1 MKRTRWRSL
10 LAALLAALLAM
21 VWVVLTPL
29 AAPGA
34 DRTKPLAPP
43 PAQRVIP
50 IEEQPFYPDLIA
62 AAQHWADSPLGQVV
76 GDSPRD
82 TMLNFYAVMA
92 RVQHDLELATARPER
107 DPGWRWSPATR
118 RRIRNAEELFA
129 QAVEALDT
137 SVFPESV
144 RTDMADEAAM
154 QLKEVLDYVF
164 SHSTVPITIP
174 DAAGMKQLNDTR
186 SQPSQSWT
194 LPKTAITLASEE
206 ADEQEI
212 PTQINA
218 GFHFTGGTV
227 RQIGR
232 MYDEIRLLPVVPQ
245 PYATPNFYGGYITTP
260 GYLAAPKWYV
270 RLPPALR
277 RSLEMELHGQTLLQ
291 IAAALTVL
299 MLYGWL
305 VRQIARRLLHSYRHW
320 RIGAEPTRRRVWLL
334 DNLAWKRVL
343 LTLPL
348 LPLTWLSKTIIDDT
362 VNITGTPLL
371 VVTYLFF
378 IAYFIAAGF
387 LFFYLYEALGRSL
400 SEWLVRVRGG
410 GSELQLRR
418 VSNLVMPVSRVFGA
432 LVAVVMIYRLL
443 IVLGLPS
450 TTVLAFSAVPGLAI
464 GLGASKL
471 LGNLF
476 GGLSIQTD
484 RPVRVGEFCRIGVNL
499 GFVTRIG
506 LRSLELETLE
516 SRVTIPNAIADEE
529 TIVNFSRR
537 QPGVDAPPIQS
548 LVVRLAV
555 NHHFSPEQVADLL
568 HFARLAVQAIEGLQQ
583 PLVSLE
589 QEGIDNVTLICH
601 ALVTAH
607 EWHHYLAARE
617 RLLLRLEEVVEQV
630 RLSQRQIGVS
640 YDTGSE
646 QLQRLPSLIAG
657 VVERDPKLA
666 LQSCRLMTIA
676 DFSYDFVFRLHG
688 HHTSFG
694 AFKDA
699 INRLNQDLL
708 ACLAAEGIEIPYP
721 TAVEIQKEA

>member
-1 MKRTRWRSL
+1 MNRTRWHCL
-10 LAALLAALLAM
+10 LAALLALVL
-21 VWVVLTPL
+21 VVLTPL
-29 AAPGA
+29 ATPGA
-34 DRTKPLAPP
+34 ERGEPLAPP
-43 PAQRVIP
+43 PSQQVIP
-50 IEEQPFYPDLIA
+50 IEEQPFYPDLMA
-62 AAQHWADSPLGQVV
+62 ATQRWADSALTQVV

-82 TMLNFYAVMA
+82 TLLNFYAVMA
-92 RVQHDLELATARPER
+92 RVQHDLETVTANPQR
-107 DPGWRWSPATR
+107 DPGWRWSPAAR
-118 RRIRNAEELFA
+118 QRIRAAETLFA
-129 QAVEALDT
+129 QAVDALDT

-144 RTDMADEAAM
+144 RADMADEAAM
-154 QLKEVLDYVF
+154 QLKEVLDHVF

-174 DAAGMKQLNDTR
+174 DAAGMKQLNDSR

-194 LPKTAITLASEE
+194 LANTAITLAVGENASEE
-206 ADEQEI
+206 KTSEI
-212 PTQINA
+212 NT
-218 GFHFTGGTV
+218 GFRFTGGTV

-232 MYDEIRLLPVVPQ
+232 MYEEIRNLQQIPQ
-245 PYATPNFYGGYITTP
+245 PYATPGLYGDYITTP
-260 GYLAAPKWYV
+260 GYLAAPKWYL
-270 RLPPALR
+270 RLPAALR
-277 RSLEMELHGQTLLQ
+277 RVLEMEHQGQTVLQ
-291 IAAALTVL
+291 IATALAVL
-299 MLYGWL
+299 LLYGWL
-305 VRQIARRLLHSYRHW
+305 LRQIGRRLLHTYRHR
-320 RIGAEPTRRRVWLL
+320 RIGSGSSPRGAWLL

-348 LPLTWLSKTIIDDT
+348 LPLTWLSKTLIDDS

-371 VVTYLFF
+371 VITYLFF

-387 LFFYLYEALGRSL
+387 FFFFLFEALGRSL
-400 SEWLVRVRGG
+400 SEWLARLRGG

-418 VSNLVMPVSRVFGA
+418 VSNLVMPVSRMLGG
-432 LVAVVMIYRLL
+432 LVAVVLIYRLL

-450 TTVLAFSAVPGLAI
+450 ATVLAFSAVPGLAI

-484 RPVRVGEFCRIGVNL
+484 RPVRVGEFCRIGENL

-516 SRVTIPNAIADEE
+516 SWVTIPNAIADEE

-537 QPGVDAPPIQS
+537 QPNSDAPPTQS

-555 NHHFSPEQVADLL
+555 NHRFSPEQVADLL
-568 HFARLAVQAIEGLQQ
+568 SFARRAVQAIEGLEQ

-601 ALVTAH
+601 GLVAAH
-607 EWHHYLAARE
+607 AWQHYLAARE

-630 RLSQRQIGVS
+630 RLCQRQIGVS

-646 QLQRLPSLIAG
+646 QLQRLPALIAG
-657 VVERDPKLA
+657 VVSRDPLLA
-666 LQSCRLMTIA
+666 LQSCRLMTIS

-688 HHTSFG
+688 HHASFG

>member
-1 MKRTRWRSL
+1 MNRTRWHCL
-10 LAALLAALLAM
+10 LAALLALVL
-21 VWVVLTPL
+21 VVITPL
-29 AAPGA
+29 ATPGA
-34 DRTKPLAPP
+34 ERSEPLTPP
-43 PAQRVIP
+43 PGQQVIP
-50 IEEQPFYPDLIA
+50 IEEQPFYPDLLA
-62 AAQHWADSPLGQVV
+62 ATQRWANSALAQVV

-82 TMLNFYAVMA
+82 TLLNFYAVMA
-92 RVQHDLELATARPER
+92 RVQHDIETVTANPQR
-107 DPGWRWSPATR
+107 DPGWRWSPAAR
-118 RRIRNAEELFA
+118 QRIRAAETLFA
-129 QAVEALDT
+129 QAVDALDT

-144 RTDMADEAAM
+144 RADMADEAAM
-154 QLKEVLDYVF
+154 QLKEVLDHVF

-174 DAAGMKQLNDTR
+174 DAAGMKRLNDSR

-194 LPKTAITLASEE
+194 LANTAITLAVEENASEE
-206 ADEQEI
+206 K
-212 PTQINA
+212 TRGINS
-218 GFHFTGGTV
+218 GFRFTGGTV

-232 MYDEIRLLPVVPQ
+232 MYVEIRNLKEIPQ
-245 PYATPNFYGGYITTP
+245 PYATPGLYGDYITTP
-260 GYLAAPKWYV
+260 GYLAPPKWYLS
-270 RLPPALR
+270 LPPALR
-277 RSLEMELHGQTLLQ
+277 RVLEMEHQGQTVLQ
-291 IAAALTVL
+291 IATALAVL
-299 MLYGWL
+299 LLYAWL
-305 VRQIARRLLHSYRHW
+305 LRQIGRSLLHTYRHR
-320 RIGAEPTRRRVWLL
+320 RIGSGSRLRGAWLL

-343 LTLPL
+343 FTLPL
-348 LPLTWLSKTIIDDT
+348 LPLTWLSKTLIDDS
-362 VNITGTPLL
+362 VNITGMPLL
-371 VVTYLFF
+371 VITYLFF
-378 IAYFIAAGF
+378 IAFFIAAGF
-387 LFFYLYEALGRSL
+387 FFFFLFEALGRSL
-400 SEWLVRVRGG
+400 SEWLARLRGG

-418 VSNLVMPVSRVFGA
+418 VSNLVMPVSRMVGG
-432 LVAVVMIYRLL
+432 LVAVVLIYRLL

-450 TTVLAFSAVPGLAI
+450 ATVLAFSAVPGLAI

-484 RPVRVGEFCRIGVNL
+484 RPVRVGEFCRIGENL

-537 QPGVDAPPIQS
+537 QPNSDTPPTQS

-555 NHHFSPEQVADLL
+555 DHHFSPEQVADLVS
-568 HFARLAVQAIEGLQQ
+568 FARRAVQAIEGLEQ

-601 ALVTAH
+601 GLVAAH
-607 EWHHYLAARE
+607 EWQHYLAARE

-630 RLSQRQIGVS
+630 RLCQRQLGVS

-646 QLQRLPSLIAG
+646 QLQRLPVLIAG
-657 VVERDPKLA
+657 VVSRDPLLA
-666 LQSCRLMTIA
+666 LQSCRLMTIS

-688 HHTSFG
+688 HHASFG

>member
-1 MKRTRWRSL
+1 MNRTRWHCL
-10 LAALLAALLAM
+10 LAALLALVL
-21 VWVVLTPL
+21 VVITPL
-29 AAPGA
+29 ATPGA
-34 DRTKPLAPP
+34 ERSEPLTPP
-43 PAQRVIP
+43 PGQQVIP
-50 IEEQPFYPDLIA
+50 IEEQPFYPDLLA
-62 AAQHWADSPLGQVV
+62 ATQRWANSALAQVV

-82 TMLNFYAVMA
+82 TLLNFYAVMA
-92 RVQHDLELATARPER
+92 RVQHDIETVTANPQR
-107 DPGWRWSPATR
+107 DPGWRWSPAAR
-118 RRIRNAEELFA
+118 QRIRAAETLFA
-129 QAVEALDT
+129 QAVDALDT

-144 RTDMADEAAM
+144 RADMADEAAM
-154 QLKEVLDYVF
+154 QLKEVLDHVF

-174 DAAGMKQLNDTR
+174 DAAGMKRLNDSR
-186 SQPSQSWT
+186 SHPSQSWT
-194 LPKTAITLASEE
+194 LANTAITLAVEENASEE
-206 ADEQEI
+206 K
-212 PTQINA
+212 TRGINS
-218 GFHFTGGTV
+218 GFRFTGGTV

-232 MYDEIRLLPVVPQ
+232 MYVEIRNLKEIPQ
-245 PYATPNFYGGYITTP
+245 PYATPGLYGDYITTP
-260 GYLAAPKWYV
+260 GYLAPPKWYLS
-270 RLPPALR
+270 LPPALR
-277 RSLEMELHGQTLLQ
+277 RVLEMEHQGQTVLQ
-291 IAAALTVL
+291 IATALAVL
-299 MLYGWL
+299 LLYAWL
-305 VRQIARRLLHSYRHW
+305 LRQIGRSLLHTYRHR
-320 RIGAEPTRRRVWLL
+320 RIGSGSRLRGAWLL

-343 LTLPL
+343 FTLPL
-348 LPLTWLSKTIIDDT
+348 LPLTWLSKTLIDDS
-362 VNITGTPLL
+362 VNITGMPLL
-371 VVTYLFF
+371 VITYLFF
-378 IAYFIAAGF
+378 IAFFIAAGF
-387 LFFYLYEALGRSL
+387 FFFFLFEALGRSL
-400 SEWLVRVRGG
+400 SEWLARLRGG

-418 VSNLVMPVSRVFGA
+418 VSNLVMPVSRMVGG
-432 LVAVVMIYRLL
+432 LVAVVLIYRLL

-450 TTVLAFSAVPGLAI
+450 ATVLAFSAVPGLAI

-484 RPVRVGEFCRIGVNL
+484 RPVRVGEFCRIGENL

-537 QPGVDAPPIQS
+537 QPNSDTPPTQS

-555 NHHFSPEQVADLL
+555 DHHFSPEQVADLVS
-568 HFARLAVQAIEGLQQ
+568 FARRAVQAIEGLEQ

-601 ALVTAH
+601 GLVAAH
-607 EWHHYLAARE
+607 EWQHYLAARE

-630 RLSQRQIGVS
+630 RLCQRQLGVS

-646 QLQRLPSLIAG
+646 QLQRLPVLIAG
-657 VVERDPKLA
+657 VVSRDPLLA
-666 LQSCRLMTIA
+666 LQSCRLMTIS

-688 HHTSFG
+688 HHASFG

>member
-1 MKRTRWRSL
+1 MNRTRWHCL
-10 LAALLAALLAM
+10 LAALLALVL
-21 VWVVLTPL
+21 VVITPL
-29 AAPGA
+29 ATPGA
-34 DRTKPLAPP
+34 ERSEPLTPP
-43 PAQRVIP
+43 PGQQVIP
-50 IEEQPFYPDLIA
+50 IEEQPFYPDLLA
-62 AAQHWADSPLGQVV
+62 ATQRWANSALAQVV

-82 TMLNFYAVMA
+82 TLLNFYAVMA
-92 RVQHDLELATARPER
+92 RVQHDIETVTANPQR
-107 DPGWRWSPATR
+107 DPGWRWSPAAR
-118 RRIRNAEELFA
+118 QRIRAAETLFA
-129 QAVEALDT
+129 QAVDALDT

-144 RTDMADEAAM
+144 RADMADEAAM
-154 QLKEVLDYVF
+154 QLKEVLDHVF

-174 DAAGMKQLNDTR
+174 DAAGMKRLNDSR

-194 LPKTAITLASEE
+194 LANTAITLAVEENASEE
-206 ADEQEI
+206 K
-212 PTQINA
+212 TRGINS
-218 GFHFTGGTV
+218 GFRFTGGTV

-232 MYDEIRLLPVVPQ
+232 MYVEIRNLKEIPQ
-245 PYATPNFYGGYITTP
+245 PYATPGLYGDYITTP
-260 GYLAAPKWYV
+260 GYLAPPKWYLS
-270 RLPPALR
+270 LPPALR
-277 RSLEMELHGQTLLQ
+277 RVLEMEHQGQTVLQ
-291 IAAALTVL
+291 IATALAVL
-299 MLYGWL
+299 LLYAWL
-305 VRQIARRLLHSYRHW
+305 LRQIGRSLLHTYRHR
-320 RIGAEPTRRRVWLL
+320 RIGSGSRLRGAWLL

-343 LTLPL
+343 FTLPL
-348 LPLTWLSKTIIDDT
+348 LPLTWLSKTFIDDS
-362 VNITGTPLL
+362 VNITGMPLL
-371 VVTYLFF
+371 VITYLFF
-378 IAYFIAAGF
+378 IAFFIAAGF
-387 LFFYLYEALGRSL
+387 FFFFLFEALGRSL
-400 SEWLVRVRGG
+400 SEWLARLRGG

-418 VSNLVMPVSRVFGA
+418 VSNLVMPVSRMVGG
-432 LVAVVMIYRLL
+432 LVAVVLIYRLL

-450 TTVLAFSAVPGLAI
+450 ATVLAFSAVPGLAI

-484 RPVRVGEFCRIGVNL
+484 RPVRVGEFCRIGENL

-537 QPGVDAPPIQS
+537 QPNSDAPPTQS

-555 NHHFSPEQVADLL
+555 DHHFSPEQVADLVS
-568 HFARLAVQAIEGLQQ
+568 FARLAVQAIEGLEQ

-601 ALVTAH
+601 GLVAAH
-607 EWHHYLAARE
+607 EWQHYLAARE

-630 RLSQRQIGVS
+630 RLCQRQLGVS

-646 QLQRLPSLIAG
+646 QLQRLPVLIAG
-657 VVERDPKLA
+657 VVSRDPLLA
-666 LQSCRLMTIA
+666 LQSCRLMTIS

-688 HHTSFG
+688 HHASFG

>member
-1 MKRTRWRSL
+1 VNRTRWHCL
-10 LAALLAALLAM
+10 LAALLALVL
-21 VWVVLTPL
+21 VVITPL
-29 AAPGA
+29 ATPGA
-34 DRTKPLAPP
+34 ERSEPLTPP
-43 PAQRVIP
+43 PGQQVIP
-50 IEEQPFYPDLIA
+50 IEEQPFYPDLLA
-62 AAQHWADSPLGQVV
+62 ATQRWANSALAQVV

-82 TMLNFYAVMA
+82 TLLNFYAVMA
-92 RVQHDLELATARPER
+92 RVQHDIETVTANPQR
-107 DPGWRWSPATR
+107 DPGWRWSPAAR
-118 RRIRNAEELFA
+118 QRIRAAETLFA
-129 QAVEALDT
+129 QAVDALDT

-144 RTDMADEAAM
+144 RADMADEAAM
-154 QLKEVLDYVF
+154 QLKEVLDHVF

-174 DAAGMKQLNDTR
+174 DAAGMKRLNDSR

-194 LPKTAITLASEE
+194 LANTAITLAVEENASEE
-206 ADEQEI
+206 K
-212 PTQINA
+212 TRGINS
-218 GFHFTGGTV
+218 GFRFTGGTV
-227 RQIGR
+227 RQIDR
-232 MYDEIRLLPVVPQ
+232 MYVEIRNLKEIPQ
-245 PYATPNFYGGYITTP
+245 PYATPGLYGDYITTP
-260 GYLAAPKWYV
+260 GYLAPPKWYLS
-270 RLPPALR
+270 LPPALR
-277 RSLEMELHGQTLLQ
+277 RVLEMEHQGQTVLQ
-291 IAAALTVL
+291 IATALAVL
-299 MLYGWL
+299 LLYAWL
-305 VRQIARRLLHSYRHW
+305 LRQIGRSLLHTYRHR
-320 RIGAEPTRRRVWLL
+320 RIGSGSRPRGAWLL

-343 LTLPL
+343 FTLPL
-348 LPLTWLSKTIIDDT
+348 LPLTWLSKTLIDDS
-362 VNITGTPLL
+362 VNITGMPLL
-371 VVTYLFF
+371 VITYLFF
-378 IAYFIAAGF
+378 IAFFIAAGF
-387 LFFYLYEALGRSL
+387 FFFFLFEALGRSL
-400 SEWLVRVRGG
+400 SEWLARLRGG

-418 VSNLVMPVSRVFGA
+418 VSNLVMPVSRMVGG
-432 LVAVVMIYRLL
+432 LVAVVLIYRLL

-450 TTVLAFSAVPGLAI
+450 ATVLAFSAVPGLAI

-484 RPVRVGEFCRIGVNL
+484 RPVRVGEFCRIGENL

-537 QPGVDAPPIQS
+537 QPNSDTPPTQS

-555 NHHFSPEQVADLL
+555 NQHFSPEQVADLVS
-568 HFARLAVQAIEGLQQ
+568 FARRAVQAIEGLEQ

-601 ALVTAH
+601 GLVAAH
-607 EWHHYLAARE
+607 EWQHYLAARE

-630 RLSQRQIGVS
+630 RLCQRQLGVS

-646 QLQRLPSLIAG
+646 QLQRLPVLIAG
-657 VVERDPKLA
+657 VVSRDPLLA
-666 LQSCRLMTIA
+666 LQSCRLMTIS

-688 HHTSFG
+688 HHASFG

>member
-1 MKRTRWRSL
+1 MNNLNRTRWHCL
-10 LAALLAALLAM
+10 LAALLALVL
-21 VWVVLTPL
+21 VVLAPL

-34 DRTKPLAPP
+34 GRSEPLAPP
-43 PAQRVIP
+43 PSQQVIP
-50 IEEQPFYPDLIA
+50 IEEQPFYPDLMA
-62 AAQHWADSPLGQVV
+62 ATQRWADSALAQVV

-82 TMLNFYAVMA
+82 TLLNFYAVMA
-92 RVQHDLELATARPER
+92 RVQHDLETVTANPLR
-107 DPGWRWSPATR
+107 DPGWRWSPAAR
-118 RRIRNAEELFA
+118 RRIRAAETLFA
-129 QAVEALDT
+129 QAVDALDT

-144 RTDMADEAAM
+144 RADMADEAAM
-154 QLKEVLDYVF
+154 QLKEVLDHVF

-174 DAAGMKQLNDTR
+174 DAAGMKRLNDSR

-194 LPKTAITLASEE
+194 LANTAITLAVEENASEE
-206 ADEQEI
+206 KTREV
-212 PTQINA
+212 NS
-218 GFHFTGGTV
+218 GFRFTGGTV

-232 MYDEIRLLPVVPQ
+232 MYDEIRNLQAIPQ
-245 PYATPNFYGGYITTP
+245 PYATPGLYGAYTTTP
-260 GYLAAPKWYV
+260 GYLAAPKWYL

-277 RSLEMELHGQTLLQ
+277 RVLELEHQGQTVLQ
-291 IAAALTVL
+291 IATALAVL
-299 MLYGWL
+299 LLYGWL
-305 VRQIARRLLHSYRHW
+305 LRQIGRRLLHTYRHR
-320 RIGAEPTRRRVWLL
+320 RIGSGSSPRGAWLL

-348 LPLTWLSKTIIDDT
+348 LPLTWLGKTLIDDS

-371 VVTYLFF
+371 VITYLFF

-387 LFFYLYEALGRSL
+387 FFFFLFEALGRSL
-400 SEWLVRVRGG
+400 SEWLARLRGG

-418 VSNLVMPVSRVFGA
+418 VSNLVMPVSRMLGG
-432 LVAVVMIYRLL
+432 LVAVVLIYRLL

-450 TTVLAFSAVPGLAI
+450 ATVLAFSAVPGLAI

-484 RPVRVGEFCRIGVNL
+484 RPVRVGEFCRIGENL

-516 SRVTIPNAIADEE
+516 SWVTIPNAIADEE

-537 QPGVDAPPIQS
+537 QPNSDAPPTQS

-555 NHHFSPEQVADLL
+555 NHRFSPEQVADLL
-568 HFARLAVQAIEGLQQ
+568 SFARRAVQAIEGLEQ

-589 QEGIDNVTLICH
+589 QEGVDNVTLICH
-601 ALVTAH
+601 GLVAAH
-607 EWHHYLAARE
+607 EWQHYLAARE

-630 RLSQRQIGVS
+630 RLCQRQIGVS

-646 QLQRLPSLIAG
+646 QLQRLPALIAG
-657 VVERDPKLA
+657 VVSRDPLLA
-666 LQSCRLMTIA
+666 LQSCRLMTIS

-688 HHTSFG
+688 HHASFG

-721 TAVEIQKEA
+721 TAVEIQKAA

>member
-1 MKRTRWRSL
+1 
-10 LAALLAALLAM
+10 
-21 VWVVLTPL
+21 
-29 AAPGA
+29 
-34 DRTKPLAPP
+34 
-43 PAQRVIP
+43 
-50 IEEQPFYPDLIA
+50 
-62 AAQHWADSPLGQVV
+62 
-76 GDSPRD
+76 
-82 TMLNFYAVMA
+82 MA
-92 RVQHDLELATARPER
+92 RVQHDLETVTANPQR
-107 DPGWRWSPATR
+107 DPGWRWSPAAR
-118 RRIRNAEELFA
+118 QRIRAAETLFA
-129 QAVEALDT
+129 QAVDALDT

-144 RTDMADEAAM
+144 RADMADEAAM
-154 QLKEVLDYVF
+154 QLKEVLDHVF

-174 DAAGMKQLNDTR
+174 DAAGMKRLNDSR

-194 LPKTAITLASEE
+194 LANTAITLAVEENASEE
-206 ADEQEI
+206 KTREV
-212 PTQINA
+212 NS
-218 GFHFTGGTV
+218 GFRFTGGTV

-232 MYDEIRLLPVVPQ
+232 MYDEIRNLQEIPQ
-245 PYATPNFYGGYITTP
+245 PYATPGLYDDYITTP
-260 GYLAAPKWYV
+260 GYLAAPKWYL

-277 RSLEMELHGQTLLQ
+277 RVLEMEHQGQTVLQ
-291 IAAALTVL
+291 IATALAVL
-299 MLYGWL
+299 LLYGWL
-305 VRQIARRLLHSYRHW
+305 LRQIGRRLLHTYRHR
-320 RIGAEPTRRRVWLL
+320 RIGSGSSPRGAWLL

-348 LPLTWLSKTIIDDT
+348 LPLTWLGKTLIDDS

-371 VVTYLFF
+371 VITYLFF

-387 LFFYLYEALGRSL
+387 FFFFLFEALGRSL
-400 SEWLVRVRGG
+400 SEWLARLRGG

-418 VSNLVMPVSRVFGA
+418 VSNLVMPVSRMLGG
-432 LVAVVMIYRLL
+432 LVAVVLIYRLL

-450 TTVLAFSAVPGLAI
+450 ATVLAFSAVPGLAI

-484 RPVRVGEFCRIGVNL
+484 RPVRVGEFCRIGENL

-516 SRVTIPNAIADEE
+516 SWVTIPNAIADEE

-537 QPGVDAPPIQS
+537 QPNSDAPPTQS

-555 NHHFSPEQVADLL
+555 NHRFSPEQVADLL
-568 HFARLAVQAIEGLQQ
+568 SFARRAVQAIEGLEQ

-601 ALVTAH
+601 GLVAAH
-607 EWHHYLAARE
+607 EWQHYLAARE

-630 RLSQRQIGVS
+630 RLCQRQIGVS

-646 QLQRLPSLIAG
+646 QLQRLPALIAG
-657 VVERDPKLA
+657 VVSRDPLLA
-666 LQSCRLMTIA
+666 LQSCRLMTIS

-688 HHTSFG
+688 HHASFG

-721 TAVEIQKEA
+721 TAVEIQKAA

>member
-1 MKRTRWRSL
+1 MNRTRWHCL
-10 LAALLAALLAM
+10 LAALLALVL
-21 VWVVLTPL
+21 VVITPL
-29 AAPGA
+29 ATPGA
-34 DRTKPLAPP
+34 ERSEPLTPP
-43 PAQRVIP
+43 PGQQVIP
-50 IEEQPFYPDLIA
+50 IEEQPFYPDLLA
-62 AAQHWADSPLGQVV
+62 ATQRWANSALAQVV

-82 TMLNFYAVMA
+82 TLLNFYAVMA
-92 RVQHDLELATARPER
+92 RVQHDIETVTANPQR
-107 DPGWRWSPATR
+107 DPGWRWSPAAR
-118 RRIRNAEELFA
+118 QRIRAAETLFA
-129 QAVEALDT
+129 QAVDALDT

-144 RTDMADEAAM
+144 RADMADEAAM
-154 QLKEVLDYVF
+154 QLKEVLDHVF

-174 DAAGMKQLNDTR
+174 DAAGMKRLNDSR

-194 LPKTAITLASEE
+194 LANTAITLAVEENASEE
-206 ADEQEI
+206 K
-212 PTQINA
+212 TRGINS
-218 GFHFTGGTV
+218 GFRFTGGTV

-232 MYDEIRLLPVVPQ
+232 MYVEIRNLKEIPQ
-245 PYATPNFYGGYITTP
+245 PYATPGLYGDYITTP
-260 GYLAAPKWYV
+260 GYLAPPKWYLS
-270 RLPPALR
+270 LPPALR
-277 RSLEMELHGQTLLQ
+277 RVLEMEHQGQTVLQ
-291 IAAALTVL
+291 IATALAVL
-299 MLYGWL
+299 LLYAWL
-305 VRQIARRLLHSYRHW
+305 LRQIGRSLLHTYRHR
-320 RIGAEPTRRRVWLL
+320 RIGSGSRLRGAWLL

-343 LTLPL
+343 FTLPL
-348 LPLTWLSKTIIDDT
+348 LPLTWLSKTFIDDS
-362 VNITGTPLL
+362 VNITGMPLL
-371 VVTYLFF
+371 VITYLFF
-378 IAYFIAAGF
+378 IAFFIAAGF
-387 LFFYLYEALGRSL
+387 FFFFLFEALGRSL
-400 SEWLVRVRGG
+400 SEWLARLRGG

-418 VSNLVMPVSRVFGA
+418 VSNLVMPVSRMVGG
-432 LVAVVMIYRLL
+432 LVAVVLIYRLL

-450 TTVLAFSAVPGLAI
+450 ATVLAFSAVPGLAI

-484 RPVRVGEFCRIGVNL
+484 RPVRVGEFCRIGANL

-537 QPGVDAPPIQS
+537 QPNSDAPPTQS

-555 NHHFSPEQVADLL
+555 DHHFSPEQVADLVS
-568 HFARLAVQAIEGLQQ
+568 FARRAVQAIEGLEQ

-601 ALVTAH
+601 GLVAAH
-607 EWHHYLAARE
+607 EWQHYLAARE

-630 RLSQRQIGVS
+630 RLCQRQLGVS

-646 QLQRLPSLIAG
+646 QLQRLPVLIAG
-657 VVERDPKLA
+657 VVSRDPLLA
-666 LQSCRLMTIA
+666 LQSCRLMTIS

-688 HHTSFG
+688 HHASFG

>member
-1 MKRTRWRSL
+1 
-10 LAALLAALLAM
+10 
-21 VWVVLTPL
+21 
-29 AAPGA
+29 
-34 DRTKPLAPP
+34 
-43 PAQRVIP
+43 
-50 IEEQPFYPDLIA
+50 
-62 AAQHWADSPLGQVV
+62 
-76 GDSPRD
+76 
-82 TMLNFYAVMA
+82 
-92 RVQHDLELATARPER
+92 
-107 DPGWRWSPATR
+107 
-118 RRIRNAEELFA
+118 
-129 QAVEALDT
+129 
-137 SVFPESV
+137 
-144 RTDMADEAAM
+144 M
-154 QLKEVLDYVF
+154 QLKEVLDHVF

-174 DAAGMKQLNDTR
+174 DAAGMKRLNDSR

-194 LPKTAITLASEE
+194 LANTAITLAVEEKASEE
-206 ADEQEI
+206 NTREV
-212 PTQINA
+212 NS
-218 GFHFTGGTV
+218 GFRFTGGTV

-232 MYDEIRLLPVVPQ
+232 MYDEIRNLQAIPQ
-245 PYATPNFYGGYITTP
+245 PYATPGLYGAYITTP
-260 GYLAAPKWYV
+260 GYLAAPKWYL

-277 RSLEMELHGQTLLQ
+277 RVLELEHQGQTVLQ
-291 IAAALTVL
+291 IATALAVL
-299 MLYGWL
+299 LLYGWL
-305 VRQIARRLLHSYRHW
+305 LRQIGRSLLHTYRHR
-320 RIGAEPTRRRVWLL
+320 RIGSGSRPGGAWLL

-348 LPLTWLSKTIIDDT
+348 LPLTWLSKTFIDDS
-362 VNITGTPLL
+362 VNVTGTPLL
-371 VVTYLFF
+371 LITYLFF

-387 LFFYLYEALGRSL
+387 FVFFLFEALGRSL
-400 SEWLVRVRGG
+400 SEWLARLRCG

-418 VSNLVMPVSRVFGA
+418 VSNLVMPVSRMLGG
-432 LVAVVMIYRLL
+432 LVAVVLIYRLL

-450 TTVLAFSAVPGLAI
+450 ATVLAFSAVPGLAI

-484 RPVRVGEFCRIGVNL
+484 RPVRVGEFCRIGENL

-537 QPGVDAPPIQS
+537 QPNSDAPPTQS

-555 NHHFSPEQVADLL
+555 NHRFSPEQVADLL
-568 HFARLAVQAIEGLQQ
+568 SFARRAVQAIEELEQ

-601 ALVTAH
+601 GLVAAH
-607 EWHHYLAARE
+607 AWPHYLAARE

-630 RLSQRQIGVS
+630 RLCQRQIGVS

-646 QLQRLPSLIAG
+646 QLQRLPALIAG
-657 VVERDPKLA
+657 VVSRDPLLA
-666 LQSCRLMTIA
+666 LQACRLMTIS

-688 HHTSFG
+688 HHASFG

>member
-1 MKRTRWRSL
+1 VNRTRWHCL
-10 LAALLAALLAM
+10 LAALLALVL
-21 VWVVLTPL
+21 VVITPL
-29 AAPGA
+29 ATPGA
-34 DRTKPLAPP
+34 ERSEPLTPP
-43 PAQRVIP
+43 PGQQVIP
-50 IEEQPFYPDLIA
+50 IEEQPFYPDLLA
-62 AAQHWADSPLGQVV
+62 ATQRWANSALAQVV

-82 TMLNFYAVMA
+82 TLLNFYAVMA
-92 RVQHDLELATARPER
+92 RVQHDIETVTANPQR
-107 DPGWRWSPATR
+107 DPGWRWSPAAR
-118 RRIRNAEELFA
+118 QRIRAAETLFA
-129 QAVEALDT
+129 QAVDALDT

-144 RTDMADEAAM
+144 RADMADEAAM
-154 QLKEVLDYVF
+154 QLKEVLDHVF

-174 DAAGMKQLNDTR
+174 DAAGMKRLNDSR

-194 LPKTAITLASEE
+194 LANTAITLAVEENASEE
-206 ADEQEI
+206 K
-212 PTQINA
+212 TRGINS
-218 GFHFTGGTV
+218 GFRFTGGTV

-232 MYDEIRLLPVVPQ
+232 MYVEIRNLKEIPQ
-245 PYATPNFYGGYITTP
+245 PYATPGLYGDYITTP
-260 GYLAAPKWYV
+260 GYLAPPKWYLS
-270 RLPPALR
+270 LPPALR
-277 RSLEMELHGQTLLQ
+277 RVLEMEHQGQTVLQ
-291 IAAALTVL
+291 IATALAVL
-299 MLYGWL
+299 LLYAWL
-305 VRQIARRLLHSYRHW
+305 LRQIGRSLLHTYRHR
-320 RIGAEPTRRRVWLL
+320 RIGSGSRLRGAWLL

-343 LTLPL
+343 FTLPL
-348 LPLTWLSKTIIDDT
+348 LPLTWLSKTFIDDS
-362 VNITGTPLL
+362 VNITGMPLL
-371 VVTYLFF
+371 VITYLFF
-378 IAYFIAAGF
+378 IAFFIAAGF
-387 LFFYLYEALGRSL
+387 FFFFLFEALGRSL
-400 SEWLVRVRGG
+400 SEWLARLRGG

-418 VSNLVMPVSRVFGA
+418 VSNLVMPVSRMVGG
-432 LVAVVMIYRLL
+432 LVAVVLIYRLL

-450 TTVLAFSAVPGLAI
+450 ATVLAFSAVPGLAI

-484 RPVRVGEFCRIGVNL
+484 RPVRVGEFCRIGANL

-537 QPGVDAPPIQS
+537 QPNSDAPPTQS

-555 NHHFSPEQVADLL
+555 DHHFSPEQVADLVS
-568 HFARLAVQAIEGLQQ
+568 FARRAVQAIEGLEQ

-601 ALVTAH
+601 GLVAAH
-607 EWHHYLAARE
+607 EWQHYLAARE

-630 RLSQRQIGVS
+630 RLCQRQLGVS

-646 QLQRLPSLIAG
+646 QLQRLPVLIAG
-657 VVERDPKLA
+657 VVSRDPLLA
-666 LQSCRLMTIA
+666 LQSCRLMTIS

-688 HHTSFG
+688 HHASFG

>member
-1 MKRTRWRSL
+1 VNRTRWHCL
-10 LAALLAALLAM
+10 LAALLALVL
-21 VWVVLTPL
+21 VVITPL
-29 AAPGA
+29 ATPGA
-34 DRTKPLAPP
+34 ERSEPLTPP
-43 PAQRVIP
+43 PGQQVIP
-50 IEEQPFYPDLIA
+50 IEEQPFYPDLLA
-62 AAQHWADSPLGQVV
+62 ATQRWANSALAQVV

-82 TMLNFYAVMA
+82 TLLNFYAVMA
-92 RVQHDLELATARPER
+92 RVQHDIETVTANPQR
-107 DPGWRWSPATR
+107 DPGWRWSPAAR
-118 RRIRNAEELFA
+118 QRIRAAETLFA
-129 QAVEALDT
+129 QAVDALDT

-144 RTDMADEAAM
+144 RADMADEAAM
-154 QLKEVLDYVF
+154 QLKEVLDHVF

-174 DAAGMKQLNDTR
+174 DAAGMKRLNDSR

-194 LPKTAITLASEE
+194 LANTAITLAVEENASEE
-206 ADEQEI
+206 K
-212 PTQINA
+212 TRGINS
-218 GFHFTGGTV
+218 GFRFTGGTV

-232 MYDEIRLLPVVPQ
+232 MYVEIRNLKEIPQ
-245 PYATPNFYGGYITTP
+245 PYATPGLYGDYITTP
-260 GYLAAPKWYV
+260 GYLAPPKWYLS
-270 RLPPALR
+270 LPPALR
-277 RSLEMELHGQTLLQ
+277 RVLEMEHQGQTVLQ
-291 IAAALTVL
+291 IATALAVL
-299 MLYGWL
+299 LLYAWL
-305 VRQIARRLLHSYRHW
+305 LRQIGRSLLHTYRHR
-320 RIGAEPTRRRVWLL
+320 RIGSGSRLRGAWLL

-343 LTLPL
+343 FTLPL
-348 LPLTWLSKTIIDDT
+348 LPLTWLSKTFIDDS
-362 VNITGTPLL
+362 VNITGMPLL
-371 VVTYLFF
+371 VITYLFF
-378 IAYFIAAGF
+378 IAFFIAAGF
-387 LFFYLYEALGRSL
+387 FFFFLFEALGRSL
-400 SEWLVRVRGG
+400 SEWLARLRGG

-418 VSNLVMPVSRVFGA
+418 VSNLVMPVSRMVGG
-432 LVAVVMIYRLL
+432 LVAVVLIYRLL

-450 TTVLAFSAVPGLAI
+450 ATVLAFSAVPGLAI

-484 RPVRVGEFCRIGVNL
+484 RPVRVGEFCRIGENL

-537 QPGVDAPPIQS
+537 QPNSDAPPTQS

-555 NHHFSPEQVADLL
+555 DHHFSPEQVADLVS
-568 HFARLAVQAIEGLQQ
+568 FARLAVQAIEGLEQ

-601 ALVTAH
+601 GLVAAH
-607 EWHHYLAARE
+607 EWQHYLAARE

-630 RLSQRQIGVS
+630 RLCQRQLGVS

-646 QLQRLPSLIAG
+646 QLQRLPVLIAG
-657 VVERDPKLA
+657 VVSRDPLLA
-666 LQSCRLMTIA
+666 LQSCRLMTIS

-688 HHTSFG
+688 HHASFG